1 MSELDDVDGPGT
13 SPEAPQWLDERED
26 RAWRSFLSM
35 QSHLRR
41 VLGRELQQQTG
52 LSDADYAVLVHLS
65 EAPSGRLRPME
76 LGDAA
81 DWEKSRLSHH
91 LTRMERRGLVE
102 RQICPSDS
110 RGAFVALTPAGRT
123 AIEVA
128 APFHVAQVRRW
139 FVSAMTPAQLET
151 LTVISEELLA
161 RLEPQQAEAEACDA
175 AWAEPAADDAGAD
188 DAGTVHAGAVDAG
201 TVDRGT
207 DDAGTV
213 DRGTDDAG
221 AVDSEQVAH

>member
-1 MSELDDVDGPGT
+1 MGELDDVDDFGT
-13 SPEAPQWLDERED
+13 SPGAPQWLDERED
-26 RAWRSFLSM
+26 RAWRSFLLM

-110 RGAFVALTPAGRT
+110 RGAFVVLTPAGRT

-128 APFHVAQVRRW
+128 APFHVKQVRRW
-139 FVSAMTPAQLET
+139 FVSALTADQLEA
-151 LTVISEELLA
+151 LTAISEELLS
-161 RLEPQQAEAEACDA
+161 RLEPEHARAEGCDGSGDAPCAESIPDA
-175 AWAEPAADDAGAD
+175 TARPAAVESD
-188 DAGTVHAGAVDAG
+188 HA
-201 TVDRGT
+201 
-207 DDAGTV
+207 
-213 DRGTDDAG
+213 
-221 AVDSEQVAH
+221 AH